1 MKKGTK
7 KLKPDTVLKNYW
19 SGNEEFADLFN
30 AVLFGG
36 AERIKP
42 NELEDVDTEESAILE
57 NKEYAESLQASRDTI
72 KIRKK
77 STAFGIE
84 LVLLGIENQEN
95 IHYAMPMRVMGYD
108 YHSYKKQYDDNARK
122 YKTSKGLTDDEYI
135 SRMKKTDKFI
145 PVITIVVYYGEKEW
159 DGAKTLHEMLNI
171 PKEVEP
177 FINNY
182 KMLLVEARE
191 NNLILHNVNNQDLF
205 SLLEI
210 ILDTSTPRKE
220 AKQRAIDYSES
231 HKPDKSVVMTVAGAA
246 NIKLDYSSLER
257 GGDYMCT
264 LFQEIEEEGKVQ
276 GMAQGVAKGIIEMG
290 KAYNIPEQDII
301 EKLQSALNITLEQAK
316 EYIQMFSAKTI

>member
-1 MKKGTK
+1 
-7 KLKPDTVLKNYW
+7 
-19 SGNEEFADLFN
+19 
-30 AVLFGG
+30 
-36 AERIKP
+36 
-42 NELEDVDTEESAILE
+42 
-57 NKEYAESLQASRDTI
+57 
-72 KIRKK
+72 
-77 STAFGIE
+77 
-84 LVLLGIENQEN
+84 
-95 IHYAMPMRVMGYD
+95 MRVMGYD

-276 GMAQGVAKGIIEMG
+276 GIAQGMEQGMAQGVAKGKAQGIIEMG